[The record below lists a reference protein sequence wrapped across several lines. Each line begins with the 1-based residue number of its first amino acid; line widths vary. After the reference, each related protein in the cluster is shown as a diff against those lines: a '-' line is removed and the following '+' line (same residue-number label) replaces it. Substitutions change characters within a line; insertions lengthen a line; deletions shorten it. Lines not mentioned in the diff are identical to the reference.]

1 MPFTP
6 YHFGPSGLIGLIF
19 QKWIDIPVFLLAN
32 VIVDLEVL
40 VISSLGLGYPIH
52 RYVHTLLI
60 GAGAGTAWALAAW
73 PLRNIFKKI
82 MQILHIPYKT
92 SLLKMIIS
100 GILGVWLHVIIDS
113 IYHPDV
119 RLFWP
124 YKSIPLWRIITRQH
138 VEFLCLVAIIPALIL
153 YLLTV
158 ILSWN
163 KIEAEKEHKKKGK
176 NNGSS

>member
-6 YHFGPSGLIGLIF
+6 YHFGPSGFIGLIF
-19 QKWIDIPVFLLAN
+19 RKWIDIPVFVLAN

-40 VISSLGLGYPIH
+40 IITQFRLGHPIH

-60 GAGAGTAWALAAW
+60 GAAAGIIWALAAW

-82 MQILHIPYKT
+82 MQLLRIPYKT

-100 GILGVWLHVIIDS
+100 GVLGVWLHVIIDS

-119 RLFWP
+119 HLFWP
-124 YKSIPLWRIITRQH
+124 YKSIPLWRIITGQQL
-138 VEFLCLVAIIPALIL
+138 EFLCLIAIIATLIL

-163 KIEAEKEHKKKGK
+163 KIEAEKAHEKERKQ
-176 NNGSS
+176 

>member
-19 QKWIDIPVFLLAN
+19 RKWIDIPVFVLVN
-32 VIVDLEVL
+32 IIVDIEVL
-40 VISSLGLGYPIH
+40 IMVLLDVRYPIH
-52 RYVHTLLI
+52 RYTHTLLI
-60 GAGAGTAWALAAW
+60 GTGAGIVWALAAW
-73 PLRNIFKKI
+73 PLRNLFKKI
-82 MQILHIPYKT
+82 MQILRIPYKT
-92 SLLKMIIS
+92 SLRKMIIS

-124 YKSIPLWRIITRQH
+124 HKSIPLWRIITGQQL
-138 VEFLCLVAIIPALIL
+138 EFLCLAAIIPALIL

-158 ILSWN
+158 ILYWN
-163 KIEAEKEHKKKGK
+163 KIGTEKDTQKKRKQ
-176 NNGSS
+176 